1 MRVGLFCLNILLY
14 LVKTKN
20 YFKLKTTF
28 LLASFLFFSSSSI
41 AKGIFFF
48 DQTIEKEN
56 QKLYSSINSEVEKNV
71 SKYIFYETPFIQLT
85 KAETA
90 KILTA
95 RHKQNLD
102 PNNKIR
108 IYVEI
113 NNGYDSLRI
122 IGFSSLFLIKDST
135 SKPYNSEYFNYFIP
149 LVDLENNL
157 AKEVY
162 SKLVS
167 NLINELNNH
176 LTENKLSNYK
186 NTSFKIKDGLDIL
199 DASFF
204 LFTCPEVYHY
214 NEPFNM
220 ESKTKDNR
228 EAHKFISNNR
238 AMSIDY
244 QDFPTPSSIGFA
256 LKTSLI
262 TSEHSNSNSNYYN
275 IKSMSNIVLT
285 VSYDFIGLTFENENQ
300 KRTFWAEKNYVF
312 DYLKSETNFLQAVD
326 LYYKSSIRELF
337 KPLLT
342 KIIQR

>member
-1 MRVGLFCLNILLY
+1 MLVGLFCLKILLY

-28 LLASFLFFSSSSI
+28 FLASFLLFSSSSI

-95 RHKQNLD
+95 RQKQNLAI
-102 PNNKIR
+102 NKIR

-135 SKPYNSEYFNYFIP
+135 SKPYNSEYFNYFIR
-149 LVDLENNL
+149 LNDLENGL
-157 AKEVY
+157 AKEMY

-186 NTSFKIKDGLDIL
+186 NTSYKIKDGLDIL

-228 EAHKFISNNR
+228 EANKFISNNG
-238 AMSIDY
+238 AMSVDY
-244 QDFPTPSSIGFA
+244 QDFPTPSSIDFA

-275 IKSMSNIVLT
+275 IKSMSNTVL
-285 VSYDFIGLTFENENQ
+285 VISYDFIGLTFENENQ
-300 KRTFWAEKNYVF
+300 KKTFWAEKNYVF
-312 DYLKSETNFLQAVD
+312 DYLKSETNFLQVVD